1 MDLDNTLQSSGAS
14 LVTLAGSEAP
24 GEPDELARGTAIG
37 RYLLLGK
44 LGAGGMGV
52 VYVAHDPELDR
63 KVALKL
69 LAPRAGGGS
78 GEAGRARLLR
88 EAQALAKLSHPNVV
102 AVHDVGQH
110 EGAVWIAMEFVAGTT
125 LHRWAEARPRR
136 WPEVLRVLTDAARG
150 VTAAHAVGLVHRDL
164 KPDNVMIGD
173 DGRVRVMDFGLAH
186 GRNLSGAVSEIS
198 GVHASEARMP
208 TGSSALVQRL
218 TEVGSIQGTPSYM
231 APEQWQGREAEAAAD
246 QYGWSV
252 MAWELLYGELP
263 FVGESAGVLRAS
275 VLSGQHRPPPRRR
288 GVPGWLRKIVE
299 RGLATAPAARWP
311 TMAALLAALERG
323 RTRARVWKTTW
334 ALVAVAA
341 VGALAEGTRRWELA
355 QRVADCEA
363 AGATIDATWNDDAS
377 QRLRAAFA
385 ATGVS
390 YAGTMADRVVPRL
403 ERQAGAWKQART
415 GTCLNV
421 EVRGVWG
428 EDLAGQAVGCLD
440 AQLVE
445 LESLVAQFGD
455 ANPTIVQ
462 KAMSAVGGL
471 DAADVCL
478 DEHSL
483 RRRPP
488 PPAAGH
494 ELLRELR
501 AELSRAHLLGVAGN
515 YQEALKVATAA
526 RERAEAEEVWRPLL
540 ASARALEGAL
550 LVDTGAYER
559 AEAALTK
566 SYFEAARAG
575 AWRVAALAASD
586 LVETVGS
593 RRAQYANGH
602 TWAEHAAVA
611 IEHAGDPAGVLA
623 AKRLGQLAHIHRAE
637 GDHARARALFG
648 ESLAIQERTLGPEH
662 PDVASTLSDLANND
676 AATGDLAQAQARH
689 ERALAILEKELG
701 PDHPDVAVSLTNLG
715 NIHCDTGAYDAARPL
730 YERALTILERTRGP
744 EHPDV
749 ATGLNNLATVFEAEG
764 AYAQARPLY
773 ERALTIWEQALGPEH
788 PDVAISLLNLALLHQ
803 KSGESM
809 TARTL
814 NERALAIWE
823 QALGPKHPNVAIV
836 LGNLGYVHFSLGDY
850 AQALALNERAR
861 AIWHEARGPDA
872 PELAIDLVFAAQVY
886 LATKEPREA
895 LALLER
901 AVTLFAAQPGPQRGE
916 NDADFLLARA
926 LVAAQ
931 GDRSRA
937 LVAARRARDGYRAI
951 GAPAAKDLADVEQWL
966 AEHAGGE

>member
-1 MDLDNTLQSSGAS
+1 MDLDNTLPSSGTS
-14 LVTLAGSEAP
+14 LATLSGAAEP
-24 GEPDELARGTAIG
+24 EEPDELARGTAIG

-63 KVALKL
+63 KIALKL
-69 LAPRAGGGS
+69 LLPRAGGGS
-78 GEAGRARLLR
+78 SDAGRARLLR

-110 EGAVWIAMEFVAGTT
+110 EDAVWIAMEFVAGTT
-125 LHRWAEARPRR
+125 LERWAKARPRR

-150 VTAAHAVGLVHRDL
+150 VTAAHGVGLVHRDL

-186 GRNLSGAVSEIS
+186 GRSLSGTIPEIS
-198 GVHASEARMP
+198 VTRASEAR

-231 APEQWQGREAEAAAD
+231 APEQWQGHEAEAAAD

-252 MAWELLYGELP
+252 MAWELLYDELP
-263 FVGESAGVLRAS
+263 FVGETAVALRAS
-275 VLSGQHRPPPRRR
+275 VLSGQRRPPPRRR

-299 RGLATAPAARWP
+299 RGLATAPGARWP

-341 VGALAEGTRRWELA
+341 VGALAEGTRQWELA
-355 QRVADCEA
+355 RRVADCEA
-363 AGATIDATWNDDAS
+363 AGAAVDATWNDDAGR
-377 QRLRAAFA
+377 RLRDAFA

-390 YAGTMADRVVPRL
+390 YAVTMADRVVPRL

-415 GTCLNV
+415 ETCMNA
-421 EVRGVWG
+421 EVRGGWD
-428 EDLAGQAVGCLD
+428 EDLTGQALGCLD

-445 LESLVAQFGD
+445 LESLVAQFGA

-462 KAMSAVGGL
+462 KAMSAVLGL
-471 DAADVCL
+471 DATDVCL

-488 PPAAGH
+488 PPAEGH
-494 ELLRELR
+494 EVLRELR
-501 AELSRAHLLGVAGN
+501 AELSRAHLLGVAGSF
-515 YQEALKVATAA
+515 QEALEVATAA
-526 RERAEAEEVWRPLL
+526 RERAEAEQVLRPLL
-540 ASARALEGAL
+540 ATARALEGAL
-550 LVDTGAYER
+550 LADTGAYER
-559 AEAALTK
+559 AEAALAEG
-566 SYFEAARAG
+566 YFEAARAG

-586 LVETVGS
+586 LVETVGI
-593 RRAQYANGH
+593 RRAQYASGRA
-602 TWAEHAAVA
+602 WAQHAAVA
-611 IEHAGDPAGVLA
+611 IEHAGDPTGMLA
-623 AKRLGQLAHIHRAE
+623 AKRLNELAHIHQVE
-637 GDHARARALFG
+637 GDHARARALHG
-648 ESLAIQERTLGPEH
+648 ESLAIQERTLGLDH
-662 PDVASTLSDLANND
+662 PDVASTLSDLANSD
-676 AATGDLAQAQARH
+676 AAAGDPAQAQARF

-701 PDHPDVAVSLTNLG
+701 PDHPDVAVSLSNLA

-730 YERALTILERTRGP
+730 YERALTILERTRGAG
-744 EHPDV
+744 HPDV

-788 PDVAISLLNLALLHQ
+788 PDVAISLLNLALVHQ
-803 KSGESM
+803 KTGEST
-809 TARTL
+809 TALQL

-823 QALGPKHPNVAIV
+823 RALGPEHPNVAAV
-836 LGNLGYVHFSLGDY
+836 LGNLGYVHFSLGAY
-850 AQALALNERAR
+850 AQALAMNERAR
-861 AIWHEARGPDA
+861 AIWHQLRGPDS
-872 PELAIDLVFAAQVY
+872 PEIALDLVFAAQVY
-886 LATKEPREA
+886 LARKEPREA

-901 AVTLFAAQPGPQRGE
+901 AVTIFAAHAGRQRGE
-916 NDADFLLARA
+916 SDADLFLARA
-926 LVAAQ
+926 LVATK

-937 LVAARRARDGYRAI
+937 LAAARRARDGYREA
-951 GAPAAKDLADVEQWL
+951 GAPAAADLAEVEQWL
-966 AEHAGGE
+966 AEHASGQ